1 MPLFTICAV
10 RVTPV
15 TNTVQPQ
22 PPLEEMLVP
31 PTHILVQGEEQAK
44 LDLGRRLD
52 KNENLSLVRMII
64 SKHLYTPQ

>member
-31 PTHILVQGEEQAK
+31 PTHVLVQNAEQAR
-44 LDLGRRLD
+44 LELGRRID
-52 KNENLSLVRMII
+52 PKENLGLVKIVI
-64 SKHLYTPQ
+64 APHAWTA